1 MLARNAVAMH
11 CPHVARNAVRPC
23 SCVCRGHPTMWRRL
37 VGSASVQASEDAE
50 ACGSPGEVANVPSHQ
65 NRYNIYHSMGL
76 SRARD
81 NPGDGYPVDLAPFVP
96 EELGVRKDDLRNM
109 KRVEDYNR
117 DRTKR
122 VHAQLQQGKN
132 IACAPLPAPIA

>member
-1 MLARNAVAMH
+1 MRPWP
-11 CPHVARNAVRPC
+11 PHN
-23 SCVCRGHPTMWRRL
+23 WRRL

-81 NPGDGYPVDLAPFVP
+81 NPGDGYPVDLAPFMP
-96 EELGVRKDDLRNM
+96 EELGVRKDDLQNM
-109 KRVEDYNR
+109 KRVENFNS
-117 DRTKR
+117 DRANR

-132 IACAPLPAPIA
+132 IACARLPPSAHCINSACVRAD